1 MSLLFVTRVLSSA
14 LLVGCLDTAAPLQP
28 LPPGGHHVLFVGNSL
43 TDANDL
49 PGTLVGLAASVG
61 DTIRTASVTAA
72 NYGLIDHLNDGR
84 VQGVIGQGGWEYVIL
99 QQGPSTVPVNRD
111 SLVIWTRMFDPLVR
125 SAGARTGLF
134 MVWPDVTRL
143 AFFDDCR
150 LAYQQAAQAVN
161 GVFRGA
167 GVAHRVGGR
176 FHAATLRTR
185 RIPSLRTRYL
195 CCRARDVRKDHG
207 SRCAQAGPA
216 GRRRRSD
223 TFRECRHRPTG
234 PGGGA
239 PDEPAVSLISLRE
252 QCSPLRKPDTCLE
265 INSLAGRS

>member
-1 MSLLFVTRVLSSA
+1 MMRLFVTRMLACTA
-14 LLVGCLDTAAPLQP
+14 LAGCLDTSAPLQP

-72 NYGLIDHLNDGR
+72 NYALIDHLNDGR

-111 SLVIWTRMFDPLVR
+111 SLVIWTRLFDPLVR

-161 GVFRGA
+161 GVFFPA
-167 GVAHRVGGR
+167 GQAWRTAWAADSTLPLYGPDGYHPSALGTYVAALVIYEKITGHDARKLGPQAVVGGAILSAT
-176 FHAATLRTR
+176 AAT
-185 RIPSLRTRYL
+185 
-195 CCRARDVRKDHG
+195 VRLVQ
-207 SRCAQAGPA
+207 QAAHQTNLQYP
-216 GRRRRSD
+216 
-223 TFRECRHRPTG
+223 
-234 PGGGA
+234 
-239 PDEPAVSLISLRE
+239 
-252 QCSPLRKPDTCLE
+252 
-265 INSLAGRS
+265 